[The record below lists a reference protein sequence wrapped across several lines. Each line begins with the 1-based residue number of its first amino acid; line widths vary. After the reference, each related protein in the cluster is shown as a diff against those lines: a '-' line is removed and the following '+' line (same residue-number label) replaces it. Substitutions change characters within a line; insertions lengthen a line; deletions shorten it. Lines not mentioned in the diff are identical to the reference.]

1 MDLQLFAKKE
11 NDDEKEEKDVDLKE
25 LFKEFLLDWKESKQK
40 KAEVAEVPVPP
51 KEEKKEE
58 EKKEEKKKEPGF
70 LDWLF
75 G

>member
-1 MDLQLFAKKE
+1 MDLQLFAGKK
-11 NDDEKEEKDVDLKE
+11 DDGEDEDKELELKE

-58 EKKEEKKKEPGF
+58 EKKEEKKEEPGF